1 MSVRVKAVLLSAF
14 LVISATRSANAAVAT
29 AAVTAPAGIYH
40 IHAGD
45 TLAVSVAED
54 PSFATT
60 SQVLDDG
67 TLGLPL
73 IGRVALRGLP
83 IEEAQQRL
91 AYLLSQY
98 VRNPQVTIDV
108 VKVGTDSVLV
118 LGNVKTPGKYAL
130 RAGSRFTDAIAA
142 AGGLGPVDGPLPDAR
157 LGNPTGSV
165 RYVSLQDVL
174 RRGDMQSDLPVTN
187 GDVIYVPSPIDIK
200 VTVLGAVDRPGE
212 VALHYGDPITA
223 AIALAGAG
231 AKAQADLSHIYLTRV
246 LPNDVKHTY
255 EINLYQALQ
264 GNNEKFDVP
273 LQQGDI
279 VYVPQEK
286 KAGGV
291 LWGSLL
297 ILRRI
302 LLGY

>member
-1 MSVRVKAVLLSAF
+1 MSVSVKAVLVAIVFAF
-14 LVISATRSANAAVAT
+14 VALRDARAAVAP
-29 AAVTAPAGIYH
+29 APVYH

-54 PSFATT
+54 PTFATT
-60 SQVLDDG
+60 GKVLDDG

-73 IGRVALRGLP
+73 IGRISLRGLP

-91 AYLLSQY
+91 AYLLSEY
-98 VRNPQVTIDV
+98 VRDPQVTIDV

-157 LGNPTGSV
+157 LGSPAGNV

-174 RRGDMQSDLPVTN
+174 RRGDMQSDVPVTN
-187 GDVIYVPSPIDIK
+187 GDVIYVPSPIDIH

-212 VALHYGDPITA
+212 LALHYGDPITA
-223 AIALAGAG
+223 AIALAGAS
-231 AKAQADLSHIYLTRV
+231 ATAQADLSHIYLTRV

-264 GNNEKFDVP
+264 GNNEKFNAP

>member
-1 MSVRVKAVLLSAF
+1 MNVRAKAVLLAGLLVFSA
-14 LVISATRSANAAVAT
+14 VRTAHAAVAT
-29 AAVTAPAGIYH
+29 ATATAAAYH

-54 PSFATT
+54 PTFATT
-60 SQVLDDG
+60 GKVLDDG

-83 IEEAQQRL
+83 IDEAQQRL
-91 AYLLSQY
+91 AYMLSEY

-108 VKVGTDSVLV
+108 VKVGIDSVLV

-187 GDVIYVPSPIDIK
+187 GDVIYVPSPIDIR

-212 VALHYGDPITA
+212 LALHYGDPITA

-231 AKAQADLSHIYLTRV
+231 ANAQADLSHVYLTRM

>member
-1 MSVRVKAVLLSAF
+1 
-14 LVISATRSANAAVAT
+14 
-29 AAVTAPAGIYH
+29 
-40 IHAGD
+40 
-45 TLAVSVAED
+45 
-54 PSFATT
+54 
-60 SQVLDDG
+60 
-67 TLGLPL
+67 
-73 IGRVALRGLP
+73 
-83 IEEAQQRL
+83 
-91 AYLLSQY
+91 
-98 VRNPQVTIDV
+98 
-108 VKVGTDSVLV
+108 
-118 LGNVKTPGKYAL
+118 
-130 RAGSRFTDAIAA
+130 
-142 AGGLGPVDGPLPDAR
+142 
-157 LGNPTGSV
+157 V

-187 GDVIYVPSPIDIK
+187 GDVIYVPSPIDIR

-212 VALHYGDPITA
+212 LALHYGDPITA

-231 AKAQADLSHIYLTRV
+231 ANAQADLSHVYLTRV

-264 GNNEKFDVP
+264 GSNEKFDVP

-286 KAGGV
+286 KAGGI